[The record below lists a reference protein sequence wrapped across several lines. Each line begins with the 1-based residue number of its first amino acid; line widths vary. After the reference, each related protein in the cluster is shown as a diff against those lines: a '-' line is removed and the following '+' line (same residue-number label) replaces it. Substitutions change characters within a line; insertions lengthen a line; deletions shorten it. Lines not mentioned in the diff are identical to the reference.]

1 MIKSKTVFTGAAWG
15 SGLETEVLEW
25 LQQNSTAL
33 FDSVTESGNYIYC
46 TIEDKN
52 VIQIPKSTG
61 KIDMPQFGSNVGT
74 EGFVF
79 THGYVLDNGL
89 LLINQ
94 STETN
99 SKGKFVYFG
108 KSSAGNTCLIA
119 MDRPS
124 QSAVGYSPGL
134 WAADLAASSTY
145 SYWCAVNSNV
155 YNLSDAIKFVN
166 QASMNVLTPIVMPNE
181 IYCPDAFILTYTEY
195 RGIIGRFSIDGE
207 EYFSNGYC
215 VFK

>member
-1 MIKSKTVFTGAAWG
+1 MIKSKTVFTSTEWG

-25 LQQNSTAL
+25 LQQNGTEY
-33 FDSVTESGNYIYC
+33 FDTITLSGNYIKC
-46 TIEDKN
+46 CIGETDVIE
-52 VIQIPKSTG
+52 IITSTG
-61 KIDMPQFGSNVGT
+61 KIAMPQLGNNASMS
-74 EGFVF
+74 GFVF
-79 THGYVLDNGL
+79 THGYVLENGL

-94 STETN
+94 STEIN

-124 QSAVGYSPGL
+124 QSTVGYSVGL
-134 WAADLAASSTY
+134 WAADLVASSTF
-145 SYWCAVNSNV
+145 SYWYAANST

-215 VFK
+215 AFK